1 MLGKIKKKKKKPTFA
16 LHSAMSFGFV
26 LLAQRFLVFFFIYKP
41 HFYSLNI

>member
-26 LLAQRFLVFFFIYKP
+26 LLAQRFLVFFFLYISP
-41 HFYSLNI
+41 TFIP